1 PGSRGR
7 GGAVGPGRAGAS
19 DHTRDHPSTRT
30 EIPMVLMFLN
40 GDGMRGGRL
49 HDQLAGAPLLR
60 TARTAPKYRYYSV
73 GDRFPAM
80 VTTETEGRA
89 ITGEVYDVPLETLRD
104 NLIPAE
110 PPELELGLIELDD
123 GTACLATVLRHNH
136 LDSPELIDISHIGDW
151 RTYRTAT

>member
-1 PGSRGR
+1 
-7 GGAVGPGRAGAS
+7 
-19 DHTRDHPSTRT
+19 
-30 EIPMVLMFLN
+30 MVLMFLN

-60 TARTAPKYRYYSV
+60 RARSAPKYRYYSV

-80 VTTETEGRA
+80 IATDTAGRPV
-89 ITGEVYDVPLETLRD
+89 TGEVYDVPMEILRD

-123 GTACLATVLRHNH
+123 GTACLATVLRRDQ
-136 LDSPELIDISHIGDW
+136 LGSPSLIDISDIGDW
-151 RTYRTAT
+151 RVYRATGNPH